1 MFGFTIVTVFS
12 TLIYGYYDQVLKSNT
27 IVSLKQIAMQTSV
40 SIVELYNLANE
51 NDVIPEISSSI
62 IISDIDLNYPDEV
75 SGKNFE
81 VELTSSPGI
90 WSFVT
95 NITID
100 DETAEIKKETSSG
113 AKIIAKTTQR
123 PFVSYEYDF
132 PNIPIVL
139 QGKFRSGEDD
149 TLRLIR
155 YNYNGVVEDRIILG
169 ESDIIVGITSIS

>member
-1 MFGFTIVTVFS
+1 MLGFSIVTVFS
-12 TLIYGYYDQVLKSNT
+12 TLIYGYYDQVLKSSIIT
-27 IVSLKQIAMQTSV
+27 SLKQVAMQTSV
-40 SIVELYNLANE
+40 SIVELYDLANE

-62 IISDIDLNYPDEV
+62 TLSNIYLNYPDEV

-100 DETAEIKKETSSG
+100 DEIAEIKKETSSG

-123 PFVSYEYDF
+123 PFVSYEYNF
-132 PNIPIVL
+132 PNLPIIL
-139 QGKFRSGEDD
+139 QGKFSSGEND
-149 TLRLIR
+149 TLRLVR

-169 ESDIIVGITSIS
+169 ESDIIVGISSIS